1 MHCSIHQVT
10 PAKLGLG
17 EGTSFPRPNHLH
29 APPHTLS
36 VRLPPARCL
45 SSVSWACGMLLHCFV
60 LGERS
65 GWWGGRPRLTRWIQV
80 QPEATGSRGCRW
92 AIFLVLSPFEKV
104 LSSFSVNVGVVEVIR
119 EPAGRPERAPQ
130 TGAILLSKVGLKW
143 EGGLL
148 WLMKWND
155 STLNRENGG

>member
-17 EGTSFPRPNHLH
+17 GDIFPPTKSLTCPTTHTFCPSPSRSLPLISQLGLWH
-29 APPHTLS
+29 APALFC
-36 VRLPPARCL
+36 VGGA
-45 SSVSWACGMLLHCFV
+45 
-60 LGERS
+60 LGLM
-65 GWWGGRPRLTRWIQV
+65 GGRPRLTRWIQV